1 MSDTRG
7 ESKTD
12 TVLKEHVSLK
22 NISLL
27 YNIPPKL
34 RGKLDSFLCFQ
45 YDEWRSLNPLSAV
58 QFFFQQPKTYIYIR
72 PWCALNVCTLV
83 ARKVHGGRMHRC
95 LAREKF
101 QRRPNSKMSVEFT
114 FVYKSLV
121 PFGDDCSIQ
130 FSYWK
135 LHCSN
140 TPHRAVEK
148 IQANKINK

>member
-27 YNIPPKL
+27 YNISPKF

-45 YDEWRSLNPLSAV
+45 YNEWRSFNPLSAV
-58 QFFFQQPKTYIYIR
+58 QFFFQQPKTYIYVR
-72 PWCALNVCTLV
+72 PWCALHVCILV
-83 ARKVHGGRMHRC
+83 ARKVPGGRMYRS

-114 FVYKSLV
+114 FVINHLFHSVMIV
-121 PFGDDCSIQ
+121 PFSFPIGNYAALTLIEQ
-130 FSYWK
+130 RKKFK
-135 LHCSN
+135 P
-140 TPHRAVEK
+140 TK
-148 IQANKINK
+148 

>member
-1 MSDTRG
+1 
-7 ESKTD
+7 
-12 TVLKEHVSLK
+12 
-22 NISLL
+22 
-27 YNIPPKL
+27 
-34 RGKLDSFLCFQ
+34 
-45 YDEWRSLNPLSAV
+45 
-58 QFFFQQPKTYIYIR
+58 
-72 PWCALNVCTLV
+72 
-83 ARKVHGGRMHRC
+83 MHRC

-101 QRRPNSKMSVEFT
+101 QRRPNSKMFVEFT

-140 TPHRAVEK
+140 THRAVEK

>member
-58 QFFFQQPKTYIYIR
+58 QFFFNSQRHIYIR

-83 ARKVHGGRMHRC
+83 ARKVHGGRMYRS

-121 PFGDDCSIQ
+121 PFGNDCSIQ

-135 LHCSN
+135 LCCCN
-140 TPHRAVEK
+140 TQRAVEK
-148 IQANKINK
+148 IQASKINK